1 MDNTASPVICRPIE
15 HGAAIV
21 VHSMTK
27 YIGGHGTSIGGM
39 IVDGGNFDWAAHAKR
54 FPTLNEPDP
63 SYHGAVWTEAVKPL
77 GPIAYIIRARVV
89 LQRDIGASMSPF
101 NAFQFIQG
109 LETLPLRMREHC
121 RNAAEVALHLQRHPQ
136 VVRVIHPGMHDDPEQ
151 RRRTNAYLRG
161 GHGGLVGFELRGG
174 REAGARFIDALK
186 LFYHVA
192 NIGDARS
199 LAIHPASTTHSQ
211 LSPADQLASG
221 VTPGYV
227 RLSVGIEHIDDIIAD
242 LDQGLAV
249 ATGSRPAAKAA

>member
-1 MDNTASPVICRPIE
+1 MICRPLD

-21 VHSMTK
+21 VHSTTK
-27 YIGGHGTSIGGM
+27 YIGGHGTSIGGI
-39 IVDGGNFDWAAHAKR
+39 IVDGGNFDWAAHDER

-89 LQRDIGASMSPF
+89 LLRDMGMCMSPF

-121 RNAAEVALHLQRHPQ
+121 RNAAAVALHLQRHP
-136 VVRVIHPGMHDDPEQ
+136 
-151 RRRTNAYLRG
+151 RRRARHLPGPARGRRAAPARQDIPRG
-161 GHGGLVGFELRGG
+161 GFGGLVGFELKQG

-242 LDQGLAV
+242 LDQALAAATKPV
-249 ATGSRPAAKAA
+249 AMAA

>member
-1 MDNTASPVICRPIE
+1 MSPNPAITAPI
-15 HGAAIV
+15 
-21 VHSMTK
+21 
-27 YIGGHGTSIGGM
+27 
-39 IVDGGNFDWAAHAKR
+39 
-54 FPTLNEPDP
+54 
-63 SYHGAVWTEAVKPL
+63 WTEAVKPL

-89 LQRDIGASMSPF
+89 LLRDLGISMSPF

-121 RNAAEVALHLQRHPQ
+121 RNAEAVARFLQNNPHVTRVNYPGLHE
-136 VVRVIHPGMHDDPEQ
+136 DAEQ
-151 RRRTNAYLRG
+151 RWRAKKYLTGFG
-161 GHGGLVGFELRGG
+161 GMVGFELKDG

-211 LSPADQLASG
+211 LGADDQLASG

-242 LDQGLAV
+242 LDQALAA
-249 ATGSRPAAKAA
+249 ATQPTAAAA